1 MMVIKL
7 YFLVALILSN
17 FLCEIRTVN
26 PRVKEVNVFKTNLN
40 IQMDSV
46 NIEYWKIDKT
56 NRYFYK
62 YNSRDSTINIKSFYG
77 NFSKVV
83 KGNFDLIKFQN
94 FIKMIFLTD
103 KPYIISK
110 DISPVSDYSRM
121 KLKIY
126 LKNKSVSNIKIELEA
141 NTVFTKDF
149 NDFKFFLDSLI
160 IE

>member
-26 PRVKEVNVFKTNLN
+26 PRVKEVNVFKPNLN

-56 NRYFYK
+56 NRYFYN

-83 KGNFDLIKFQN
+83 KGNFDLIK
-94 FIKMIFLTD
+94 L
-103 KPYIISK
+103 
-110 DISPVSDYSRM
+110 
-121 KLKIY
+121 LH
-126 LKNKSVSNIKIELEA
+126 
-141 NTVFTKDF
+141 
-149 NDFKFFLDSLI
+149 
-160 IE
+160 

>member
-26 PRVKEVNVFKTNLN
+26 PRVKEVNVFKPNLN

-56 NRYFYK
+56 NRYFYN

-94 FIKMIFLTD
+94 FIQMIFLTD

-126 LKNKSVSNIKIELEA
+126 LKNKSVSNIKIDLEV